1 MEKQVFEYGGY
12 HFIPER
18 QFTGRER
25 DFFAISRRQR
35 TDKELGLCRPGYAY
49 ESKYPYSHKG
59 FYAASPDK
67 ECDLFRCLENGKLYL
82 SLIHI

>member
-25 DFFAISRRQR
+25 DFFAIFC
-35 TDKELGLCRPGYAY
+35 TEEA
-49 ESKYPYSHKG
+49 
-59 FYAASPDK
+59 
-67 ECDLFRCLENGKLYL
+67 N
-82 SLIHI
+82 